1 MLEMTANGDDDGY
14 KAYKRAHQWPNSRC
28 YDWRTVTLV
37 AWRILAK
44 YDTLMKHVRE
54 GQILNKLNLKKRMI
68 DGFIC
73 VTWDLQIG
81 KQTWRSKST
90 KEKKWSGKFSCLGK
104 NSDWMLLDNGSQRGS
119 EVVNN
124 WAEWWLIV
132 AAWNL
137 VTVIEM
143 WLCYHVKTKKYMLK

>member
-54 GQILNKLNLKKRMI
+54 GQILHKLNLKKRMI
-68 DGFIC
+68 NGFIC

-90 KEKKWSGKFSCLGK
+90 KEKK
-104 NSDWMLLDNGSQRGS
+104 N
-119 EVVNN
+119 EVENF
-124 WAEWWLIV
+124 
-132 AAWNL
+132 
-137 VTVIEM
+137 M
-143 WLCYHVKTKKYMLK
+143 FG